1 MREEGAALVMSMLVI
16 ACLSG
21 LGLGLVAA
29 TSSERQIAGNAR
41 GGAATELAAA
51 AAIEGMLPEIA
62 GSADW
67 SPLLSTATSWL
78 HDTTHRPLSSSRTI
92 IDLDQIGAE
101 IQSDAA
107 ATYPLGAN
115 TPRWH
120 LFAWGPLTQ
129 LAGLDARASG
139 AYVAVWIADDPADA
153 DSAATRDANGTIM
166 VHSEAFGFG
175 ATRRSVDAV
184 IARAPTGVRV
194 LSWRSR

>member
-1 MREEGAALVMSMLVI
+1 MREEGAALVLSMLVI

-41 GGAATELAAA
+41 GAAATQLAAA

-62 GSADW
+62 ASPDW
-67 SPLLSTATSWL
+67 SVLLSTATSWL
-78 HDTTHRPLSSSRTI
+78 HDATHRPISLSRTI
-92 IDLDQIGAE
+92 IDLDQIGTE
-101 IQSDAA
+101 IQSEAA
-107 ATYPLGAN
+107 ATYALGAN

-120 LFAWGPLTQ
+120 LFAWGPLTR
-129 LAGLDARASG
+129 LAGLDAVASG

-153 DSAATRDANGTIM
+153 DNSATNDANGTIM

-184 IARAPTGVRV
+184 IARAPTGVRI